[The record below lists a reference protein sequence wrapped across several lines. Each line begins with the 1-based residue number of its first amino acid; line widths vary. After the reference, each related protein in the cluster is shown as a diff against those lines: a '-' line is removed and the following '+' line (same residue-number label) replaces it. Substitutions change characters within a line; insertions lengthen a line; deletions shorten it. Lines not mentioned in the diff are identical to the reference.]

1 MEQSVKSASAVGEK
15 GLNFVS
21 KFGPSVINITIYVL
35 TRAADW
41 SQEIHTAAA
50 TLKHDFY
57 LRRSKEYTVSS
68 EDIRTTNSELRNHS
82 TRKDGN
88 EQSKDTPLKRFLR

>member
-57 LRRSKEYTVSS
+57 LRRRILSAL
-68 EDIRTTNSELRNHS
+68 RTNVLHAMIGN
-82 TRKDGN
+82 DN
-88 EQSKDTPLKRFLR
+88 EQSKASPLI